1 MPKLEPKVIQK
12 ELEQG
17 VLWPVY
23 WLYGQERMKSR
34 ELFKR
39 IRGYEV
45 DEANAVRVHS
55 SNVRGF
61 AHLPMTV
68 EAA

>member
-1 MPKLEPKVIQK
+1 VDLEETALRK
-12 ELEQG
+12 
-17 VLWPVY
+17 
-23 WLYGQERMKSR
+23 

-45 DEANAVRVHS
+45 DEGNTVGVHS
-55 SNVRGF
+55 SNFRGF

-68 EAA
+68 KAR

>member
-1 MPKLEPKVIQK
+1 
-12 ELEQG
+12 
-17 VLWPVY
+17 
-23 WLYGQERMKSR
+23 
-34 ELFKR
+34 LFER

-61 AHLPMTV
+61 SALPMTV
-68 EAA
+68 TLR

>member
-1 MPKLEPKVIQK
+1 MEARIAL
-12 ELEQG
+12 
-17 VLWPVY
+17 
-23 WLYGQERMKSR
+23 S

-45 DEANAVRVHS
+45 DEDNSVRAHS

-61 AHLPMTV
+61 AHLPITV
-68 EAA
+68 EIR